1 MDELS
6 EWDVIVV
13 GGANTDYL
21 VRGPNLPAAGETV
34 HGDTFQEGPGGK
46 GANQAVAAARLKATV
61 AFIACVGTDSRGDK
75 LLEALA
81 AEGVGTQYVRRT
93 ATAPTGVALV
103 HLETGGQK
111 QILVAPGAN
120 QELLV
125 ADVLAAT
132 EALARTRVLL
142 TQLEV
147 PLPAIMTAMRLA
159 QQSGAQIILDA
170 APPVEVPDELLQ
182 MVDVLRANTDEAEQ
196 LTGIKPQD
204 RESARQAIGVL
215 RQRGVNVAIVPVGSE
230 GNLLVGPEGEQ
241 WLPLLEVNTVDTTG
255 AGDAFAGALAV
266 ALAEG
271 WPLEKASPFANS
283 AAALATTEIGAQ
295 PSLPRRDEVD
305 ALLEQQE

>member
-61 AFIACVGTDSRGDK
+61 AFIACVGTDSRGD
-75 LLEALA
+75 E
-81 AEGVGTQYVRRT
+81 
-93 ATAPTGVALV
+93 LV
-103 HLETGGQK
+103 
-111 QILVAPGAN
+111 
-120 QELLV
+120 
-125 ADVLAAT
+125 

-170 APPVEVPDELLQ
+170 APTVEVPDELLQ

-204 RESARQAIGVL
+204 RESARQAL
-215 RQRGVNVAIVPVGSE
+215 
-230 GNLLVGPEGEQ
+230 
-241 WLPLLEVNTVDTTG
+241 D
-255 AGDAFAGALAV
+255 
-266 ALAEG
+266 
-271 WPLEKASPFANS
+271 KASPFAN
-283 AAALATTEIGAQ
+283 AAALATTEIGH
-295 PSLPRRDEVD
+295 SRRCLG
-305 ALLEQQE
+305 AMR